1 MKNRIVFAD
10 SIFPLELFL
19 CFSDADPVPW
29 KSHMFQKYAEF
40 WPKLWPTKRA
50 FVCLS
55 GTQRHG
61 GIGSTPLLWHSS
73 LLREKVVG
81 SANSNSA
88 NSCKTLCFCGFMTQT
103 CTQLRKEDNGHNTS
117 KQGRRANAIGAN
129 TAQYGY
135 KVPVVHST
143 RTFGSRMPQVRILSL
158 GPPYEKNRQKWRFFC
173 VYCVIFW

>member
-1 MKNRIVFAD
+1 MR
-10 SIFPLELFL
+10 
-19 CFSDADPVPW
+19 C
-29 KSHMFQKYAEF
+29 
-40 WPKLWPTKRA
+40 
-50 FVCLS
+50 VCLR

-88 NSCKTLCFCGFMTQT
+88 NSRKMLCFCGFMTQIR
-103 CTQLRKEDNGHNTS
+103 TQLRKAGNGYNTS
-117 KQGRRANAIGAN
+117 KQGRRVNAIGAN

-135 KVPVVHST
+135 KAPVVHSM

-158 GPPYEKNRQKWRFFC
+158 GPPYEKNRQKWRFFF
-173 VYCVIFW
+173 VYCSVFWWATTAACPRFSPEKQKVIHSRLGGQIVRFPNRSLIGGKGPF